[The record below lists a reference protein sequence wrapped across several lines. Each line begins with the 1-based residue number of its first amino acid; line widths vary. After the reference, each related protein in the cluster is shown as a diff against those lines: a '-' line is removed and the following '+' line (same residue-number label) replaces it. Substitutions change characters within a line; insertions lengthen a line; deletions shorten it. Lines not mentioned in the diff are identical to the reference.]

1 MRKIFFFELFLIAVA
16 ACFCGCSTPTR
27 PDKDFG
33 KIKVKPPEKIVYD
46 VIPSTGCSLVT
57 APEVKVVSGDAA
69 DIEVKLVN
77 RSRRELC
84 IKEWYM
90 LDSNN
95 FAVFYR
101 RVPADRPLKPG
112 TPFKQYAPKLVG
124 KPRHAEL
131 RLKPENQAVLNVNL
145 PFVSELNPG
154 EMAMFEVYLAINL
167 NTFKLRSKTFTVYA
181 H

>member
-1 MRKIFFFELFLIAVA
+1 MRKIIFFELLLLA
-16 ACFCGCSTPTR
+16 AAGLFSGCGTAQI
-27 PDKDFG
+27 PDENFG
-33 KIKVKPPEKIVYD
+33 KIKVKPPEKIVYE
-46 VIPSTGCSLVT
+46 VIPSKGCALLT
-57 APEVKVVSGDAA
+57 APDMKVIAGDAA
-69 DIEVKLVN
+69 NVEVQLVN
-77 RSRRELC
+77 NSRRELC